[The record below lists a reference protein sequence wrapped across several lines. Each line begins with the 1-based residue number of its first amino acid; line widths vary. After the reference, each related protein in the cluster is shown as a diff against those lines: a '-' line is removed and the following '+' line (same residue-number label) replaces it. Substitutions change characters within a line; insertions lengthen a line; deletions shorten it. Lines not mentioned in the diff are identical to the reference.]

1 MKMMIPAM
9 CVMSKIFKN
18 LISINIWYMKPNQ
31 HYIVQQRVEVLHC
44 NVDDHLVALRALFI

>member
-1 MKMMIPAM
+1 
-9 CVMSKIFKN
+9 
-18 LISINIWYMKPNQ
+18 MKPNQ